1 MYNWF
6 TYKMTFDRQGEDG
19 LIRKVTE
26 QFLVDALSFTDAEA
40 RIVKE
45 VQPFVT
51 GELLVADI
59 KRARISEMF
68 YDEDGDKWYRC
79 KINYLSVDEMKG
91 VEKRISQTIMVQA
104 TCFKGAVDTLFER
117 MNDTLGDYEVVS
129 ISETQILDVFQYVE
143 QK

>member
-6 TYKMTFDRQGEDG
+6 TCKMTFDRQGEDG

-51 GELLVADI
+51 EELLVADI
-59 KRARISEMF
+59 KRALIS
-68 YDEDGDKWYRC
+68 
-79 KINYLSVDEMKG
+79 
-91 VEKRISQTIMVQA
+91 
-104 TCFKGAVDTLFER
+104 
-117 MNDTLGDYEVVS
+117 
-129 ISETQILDVFQYVE
+129 
-143 QK
+143 

>member
-1 MYNWF
+1 
-6 TYKMTFDRQGEDG
+6 MTFDRQGEDG

-26 QFLVDALSFTDAEA
+26 QFLVDALFYGCEA

-51 GELLVADI
+51 ESYSLQILNVLESP
-59 KRARISEMF
+59 KCSTTRT
-68 YDEDGDKWYRC
+68 GDKWYRC

-104 TCFKGAVDTLFER
+104 TCFKGAVDTIIRE
-117 MNDTLGDYEVVS
+117 NE
-129 ISETQILDVFQYVE
+129 
-143 QK
+143 

>member
-6 TYKMTFDRQGEDG
+6 TCKMTFDRQGEDG

-51 GELLVADI
+51 LVI
-59 KRARISEMF
+59 
-68 YDEDGDKWYRC
+68 
-79 KINYLSVDEMKG
+79 
-91 VEKRISQTIMVQA
+91 
-104 TCFKGAVDTLFER
+104 
-117 MNDTLGDYEVVS
+117 
-129 ISETQILDVFQYVE
+129 
-143 QK
+143 

>member
-1 MYNWF
+1 
-6 TYKMTFDRQGEDG
+6 MTFDRQGEDG

>member
-1 MYNWF
+1 
-6 TYKMTFDRQGEDG
+6 MTFDSQGEDG

-79 KINYLSVDEMKG
+79 KINYLSIDELKG